1 MGRLPGF
8 YLGFIIW
15 RRSPEWP
22 KATRFLGGPVT
33 CCPGN
38 FLKWIC
44 TEMQSGAFW
53 DTILRNVT
61 VCALTSSR
69 LDDLF
74 GYNYLYTVMIEIF
87 FGGREESWAF
97 FFLGWGGGGFYPS
110 NTLPNNIWT
119 SEHLFGVAGCP
130 TVFSLKK
137 QNKTKQKTNKTREVR
152 QSNPRR
158 VEYFHASGAMLFL
171 RKIADY
177 SFFSYRSIIQCM
189 IKKFKCS

>member
-1 MGRLPGF
+1 MYLPPLPLSQWSGETNLPGLRRLKTLANRLLAKRLVGETSINRYKGGNLSYYLQLQKTWLFFAWLLMGRLPGF

-69 LDDLF
+69 LDDF
-74 GYNYLYTVMIEIF
+74 FWYRYLYTVMIEIF
-87 FGGREESWAF
+87 FGGRGESWAF
-97 FFLGWGGGGFYPS
+97 FGGGGAS
-110 NTLPNNIWT
+110 TLQIP
-119 SEHLFGVAGCP
+119 
-130 TVFSLKK
+130 
-137 QNKTKQKTNKTREVR
+137 
-152 QSNPRR
+152 
-158 VEYFHASGAMLFL
+158 
-171 RKIADY
+171 
-177 SFFSYRSIIQCM
+177 
-189 IKKFKCS
+189 